1 MGVTEQNIF
10 EVPPTS
16 YPHGTAQHL
25 TINGLSTWYWEYGN
39 PEGEPLLLIHGF
51 RGDHHGLELIGS
63 YLSEYRIII
72 PDLPGF
78 GITEPFPSDQHNID
92 AYGQWL
98 HALILTLSNE
108 HRSIYLVGHSFG
120 SIICSY
126 TASTYPQHIKKL
138 SLINPISQY
147 PLKSSAQ
154 LLTLAVQGY
163 YWLGAHLP
171 PIFGLPLL
179 RSKSITRVMSEI
191 MMKTKNPLL
200 RSFINTQH
208 RLYFGSFASAQS
220 VYEAYQ
226 ISTQHTATEYI
237 AQVPIPVHM
246 VVAEKDDLG
255 TLETQQEM
263 YQKIRRGKMD
273 IIPEV
278 GHLIHY
284 ETPRYAAQLIRSF
297 IMEESA

>member
-10 EVPPTS
+10 EVPPAS
-16 YPHGTAQHL
+16 YPHGTPQNL
-25 TINGLSTWYWEYGN
+25 TINGISTWYWEYGN
-39 PEGEPLLLIHGF
+39 PKGEPLLLIHGF

-63 YLSEYRIII
+63 SLSEYRVII

-78 GITEPFPSDQHNID
+78 GKTEAFPSDQHNID

-98 HALILTLSNE
+98 HALMLSLS
-108 HRSIYLVGHSFG
+108 HQQRSIYLIGHSFG

-126 TASTYPQHIKKL
+126 TASTYPQQVKKL
-138 SLINPISQY
+138 SLINPISQC

-154 LLTLAVQGY
+154 ALTLAVQGY
-163 YWLGAHLP
+163 YWLGSRLP
-171 PIFGLPLL
+171 SFLGMPLL
-179 RSKSITRVMSEI
+179 RSTIITRIMSEI
-191 MMKTKNPLL
+191 MMKTKTPQL

-208 RLYFGSFASAQS
+208 HLYFGSFASAQS
-220 VYEAYQ
+220 VYEAYK
-226 ISTQHTATEYI
+226 ISTQHTAAEYI
-237 AQVPIPVHM
+237 GHVPVPVHM
-246 VVAEKDDLG
+246 IVAEKDDLG
-255 TLETQQEM
+255 TLETQHLM
-263 YQKIRRGKMD
+263 YQKIRQGKID

-297 IMEESA
+297 IMEENA